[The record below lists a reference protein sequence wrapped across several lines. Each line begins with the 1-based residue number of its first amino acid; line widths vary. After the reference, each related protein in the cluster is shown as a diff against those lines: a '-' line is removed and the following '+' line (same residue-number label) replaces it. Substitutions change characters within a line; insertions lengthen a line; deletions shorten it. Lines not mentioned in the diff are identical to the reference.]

1 MHRCSSGLCIVFWRW
16 PRHACRC
23 IWVCTRVFS
32 RVCSHCTN
40 QDIFVRK
47 QFRVLALG
55 GVDSNCCAQRGL
67 TASVERLHP
76 SALHLTAGDTLYRRL
91 EDRAAKCGDRSRI
104 CLCARTHT
112 HTHTHTS
119 KQFGLSL
126 RFHAHYCVLAQNISE
141 GVSKRKKAEA
151 STRSH
156 VICIGGRPSE
166 QKDSR
171 VRCEAGR
178 RRRRV

>member
-1 MHRCSSGLCIVFWRW
+1 MCIVFWRW

-40 QDIFVRK
+40 QNIFVRK

-112 HTHTHTS
+112 QTHTHKHTQAS
-119 KQFGLSL
+119 NSVC
-126 RFHAHYCVLAQNISE
+126 HY
-141 GVSKRKKAEA
+141 A
-151 STRSH
+151 STRITACSL
-156 VICIGGRPSE
+156 RTS
-166 QKDSR
+166 
-171 VRCEAGR
+171 VRESASAR
-178 RRRRV
+178 RRKQAPDHMLFV